1 MRITTRAIV
10 LRTVPHRDKLVVLKV
25 YTEAHGLRGY
35 LVRNGGRGGMAPA
48 LHQPLNRLELVADE
62 RADRDLMH
70 LHEARVESPFRSAHA
85 DPVKA
90 TVLLFMQE
98 LLYRTLK
105 EEVHDAEL
113 FAFLHHALEV
123 LDQSVE
129 VAAFPL
135 LFLLNYGRF
144 LGFHPEPPRSGH
156 DHFDLQEGE
165 FVPPASGGHVMGP
178 PHSSDLA
185 MLLDQPMDAAAHLK
199 LPAARRR
206 ALLDRL
212 LLYYQLHIES
222 LGQLRSPAVLHQV
235 LG

>member
-1 MRITTRAIV
+1 MRVTTRAIV
-10 LRTVPHRDKLVVLKV
+10 LRTVPHRDKLVVLKA

-35 LVRNGGRGGMAPA
+35 LMRSGGRSGMAPA

-62 RADRDLMH
+62 RADRDLLH
-70 LHEARVESPFRSAHA
+70 LHEARVESPFNSAH
-85 DPVKA
+85 DHPVKA

-113 FAFLHHALEV
+113 FSFLHHALDV
-123 LDQSVE
+123 LDHSAE
-129 VAAFPL
+129 VAAYPL

-144 LGFHPEPPRSGH
+144 LGFHPEAPQEGH

-165 FVPPASGGHVMGP
+165 FVPPGSGGHMMGP

-185 MLLDQPMDAAAHLK
+185 MLLDQPMEATATVK

-212 LLYYQLHIES
+212 LLYYQFHIES
-222 LGQLRSPAVLHQV
+222 LGQLKAPAVLHQV